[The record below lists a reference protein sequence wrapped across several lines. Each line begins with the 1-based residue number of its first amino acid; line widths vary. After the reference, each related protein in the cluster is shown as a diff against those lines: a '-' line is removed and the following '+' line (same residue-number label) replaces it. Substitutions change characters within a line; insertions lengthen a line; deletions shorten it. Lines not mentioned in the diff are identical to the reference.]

1 MATGGGGDGGAALAA
16 GAARVLSLAIT
27 CIVAWWVAKLGGVS
41 AAPDAD
47 GKTGR
52 LFNWVSAWR
61 RYRRRSLQLLKL

>member
-52 LFNWVSAWR
+52 LFNWV
-61 RYRRRSLQLLKL
+61 RS